1 MRELSNQTERI
12 SPAANASA
20 DGISQPSY
28 AADAST
34 ADGITGA
41 VRRDEEGVEWIDH
54 MATDYSYYGRHSGL
68 DDE

>member
-1 MRELSNQTERI
+1 MQ
-12 SPAANASA
+12 AAPMGSH
-20 DGISQPSY
+20 SLHMPPT
-28 AADAST
+28 AST

-54 MATDYSYYGRHSGL
+54 MATDYSYYGRHGGL